1 MEVLIGDVYDPATM
15 WVAPVF
21 LDQVKDMET
30 RLSSDLISGKFG
42 DEAPD
47 TLAIGLRVAVKSS
60 RSLSL
65 WQRAKILSV
74 DHVVGRM
81 FDANDQIKVDV
92 FLLDA
97 GKTIKNIDVAT
108 RIRSLPEEY
117 NGYEDKA
124 FIVRLEGLVPI
135 AKMADYSRRGQFKTT
150 VSRSWN
156 EQCTQMVHALIKVS
170 HRQIFQ
176 DSEVDV
182 GLRVKGGN
190 TIRVGKLVLE
200 LPLMIKPKHQERLMP
215 YTSYITAGM
224 WLQGERRLLD
234 LNQCLMENDFAI
246 KIKNE
251 EMFSNSQS
259 LQPILTLLD
268 ENEAENA
275 YYNSFNTSSSVGGAA
290 GGGGNFS
297 RCNWDQLFSR
307 AGVVK
312 SVDDSVAEEAARKKT
327 EDWLLKHLADIER
340 HEQEEASKK
349 NLTNVGIP
357 DDDSIVVDSDGEMYY
372 NCKEELE

>member
-1 MEVLIGDVYDPATM
+1 M
-15 WVAPVF
+15 
-21 LDQVKDMET
+21 
-30 RLSSDLISGKFG
+30 
-42 DEAPD
+42 
-47 TLAIGLRVAVKSS
+47 
-60 RSLSL
+60 
-65 WQRAKILSV
+65 
-74 DHVVGRM
+74 
-81 FDANDQIKVDV
+81 
-92 FLLDA
+92 
-97 GKTIKNIDVAT
+97 
-108 RIRSLPEEY
+108 
-117 NGYEDKA
+117 
-124 FIVRLEGLVPI
+124 
-135 AKMADYSRRGQFKTT
+135 
-150 VSRSWN
+150 
-156 EQCTQMVHALIKVS
+156 
-170 HRQIFQ
+170 
-176 DSEVDV
+176 
-182 GLRVKGGN
+182 
-190 TIRVGKLVLE
+190 
-200 LPLMIKPKHQERLMP
+200 
-215 YTSYITAGM
+215 
-224 WLQGERRLLD
+224 D
-234 LNQCLMENDFAI
+234 LNKCLTENDFAI

-268 ENEAENA
+268 EYEAENA